1 MAIDPLT
8 PDDQRLR
15 DAAYQIAILDSWVRA
30 MGALPDSPETLY
42 GKWVALS
49 LMMSSRRDYFHMR
62 RGWRVDTSHIA
73 WGCRNLLELSVFA
86 KYVAQS
92 HTNLV
97 RFVEDAGVDE
107 LHAATAL
114 LKLVEDA
121 PTSEADEKAKQA
133 LLANVAAMRSAS
145 SFQGKQY
152 LQVMNIAHEL
162 GFEDKL
168 FAVHKLCSKQI
179 HPTAQSIL
187 QVDREQQDE
196 RDAYLIFGINYLI
209 GIMSDLIPM
218 MIQLRKLAGI
228 EPAFYAVHQ
237 SPQVLSTYTGCEGA
251 LTR

>member
-8 PDDQRLR
+8 PGDQRLR
-15 DAAYQIAILDSWVRA
+15 DAAYQIAILDSWVRS
-30 MGALPDSPETLY
+30 MEALPDSPKTMY

-49 LMMSSRRDYFHMR
+49 LMKSSRRAYYHMCRSWR
-62 RGWRVDTSHIA
+62 RDTTHIA
-73 WGCRNLLELSVFA
+73 WGCRNLVELSVFA

-92 HTNLV
+92 PANLM

-107 LHAATAL
+107 SHTATAL
-114 LKLVEDA
+114 LKLVENT
-121 PTSEADEKAKQA
+121 PTSEAGEKAKQA
-133 LLANVAAMRSAS
+133 LLANVAVMRSAS

-152 LQVMNIAHEL
+152 LQVMNIAREL

-168 FAVHKLCSKQI
+168 FAVHKLCSKLI

-196 RDAYLIFGINYLI
+196 RDAYLIFGINYLV
-209 GIMSDLIPM
+209 GIMSDLIPL

-228 EPAFYAVHQ
+228 EPAFYAVDR
-237 SPQVLSTYTGCEGA
+237 SP
-251 LTR
+251 